1 MSLEADLEKHPLKNF
16 TLDEFK
22 CPCCGRNDMELMFL
36 RKLDLARDLA
46 GVPFKITS
54 AFRCEKHNDN
64 VGGEED
70 SRHLIGEA
78 VDIRARSQEVRG
90 RIIKACQEVGLVS
103 FSISKNPGFIHVD
116 TFPTPWIGL
125 Y

>member
-78 VDIRARSQEVRG
+78 VDIRARSQEARG
-90 RIIKACQEVGLVS
+90 RIIKACHEVGLVS